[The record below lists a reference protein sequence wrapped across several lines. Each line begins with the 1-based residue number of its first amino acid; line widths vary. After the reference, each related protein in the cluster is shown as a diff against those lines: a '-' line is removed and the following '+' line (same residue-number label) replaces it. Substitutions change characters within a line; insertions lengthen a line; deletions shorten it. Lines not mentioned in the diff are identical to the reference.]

1 MTEEIEVGNIVKLK
15 NVFSCEK
22 DRGKEW
28 INVTN
33 RTPLQVTATGT
44 YEEGKEYC
52 LISGNGF
59 NIKTECISLIK
70 IKEKGTVPTDI
81 V

>member
-15 NVFSCEK
+15 EVFNCEK

-28 INVTN
+28 INVVD
-33 RTPLQVTATGT
+33 RTPLQVISTGS
-44 YEEGKEYC
+44 YADGKEYC

-59 NIKTECISLIK
+59 NLKTDCNNLTK
-70 IKEKGTVPTDI
+70 IKEKGTIPTD
-81 V
+81 VV